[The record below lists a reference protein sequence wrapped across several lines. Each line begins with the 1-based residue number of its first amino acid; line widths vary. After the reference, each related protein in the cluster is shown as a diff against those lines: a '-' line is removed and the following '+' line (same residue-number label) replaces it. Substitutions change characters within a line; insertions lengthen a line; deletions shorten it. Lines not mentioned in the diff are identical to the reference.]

1 MDAGPDPTP
10 SAESPGRNRLD
21 ERVVPH
27 RRRSPFRLR
36 DWRMRTKL
44 ATVLVIPSV
53 AFLVLAGVQ
62 TGGLV
67 GRTTALN
74 DFARQVGIGQQI
86 TTAVDRL
93 QQERDRTAGELAT
106 LRRAGNA
113 ADRDAAQLA
122 LRPLHSAT
130 DTAIGALREAAGP
143 LADSDAAWQVAYAEV
158 LEAYDQVVYIRAAV
172 PAAVLSS
179 DTILGNY
186 HRAVESLLGLLA
198 EPSPGPDR
206 PELTDAVLRYVQL
219 ARVKE
224 LSSRIRGQLYAA
236 GRAGRYGLEDQVN
249 LTDLRAQQ
257 LAALGAFRVAA
268 TTAQI
273 QAYDRTSRDEA
284 FVDATRLEEK
294 SITTG
299 GTALPAVLPA
309 NQWWT
314 ASEQRQELLRQLE
327 TRVLDDAV
335 VRADEVSG
343 AQLRTTLLVLGGV
356 VVVLALAVLL
366 AVLVGRSIANSMQR
380 LRDQAL
386 RIAQVEL
393 PHALD
398 RLRAVDGGVPKIDVP
413 PAVVRS
419 LDEIGELAEAFVA
432 VHRSAVSVAVEQAET
447 RRTVNAMFVN
457 LARRSQVLVERQL
470 ELLDDLEREEADPD
484 QLENLFKLDHLAARM
499 RRNDESLLVLAGTES
514 HPPVEPTGAARR
526 GAARRQCRDR
536 AVPAGPPRVGGRPVR
551 GRARRRRAGAP
562 DGGAAGERDR
572 LLPAG
577 HRGPGDRAGRGRW
590 CGGRDRRCRPRHES
604 DGVGA
609 GQRGAGSATGG
620 GRGGHRADGSLR
632 GQPPGRPA
640 RRRGAA
646 DGRRG
651 RAWWPGSRCR
661 RPCSRRP
668 PRWSWTR
675 RAGPDAGPRRAA
687 PPVNPAPRRV
697 EAARRRPGRSAR
709 PTCRWPGGP
718 RSSGRGCRTAAGLP
732 ATLPVARRGRAGADG
747 TLPGRRGWRLVVP
760 AGAGPASPVSPG
772 AHRRRRHP
780 GDRRHQRAGT
790 AGAGAD
796 GAVDRGR
803 PGRRGR
809 RRRRLRARPGPGGG
823 RRHAVPALQRGT
835 AGRGRGHHRD
845 ILPPA
850 GVRTRRG
857 TTVTTLS
864 QEARDLS
871 WLVSAFAERVPG
883 VAHAVVVSSD
893 GLLVA
898 ISDHLPRDNADKL
911 AAVTSGLMSITAG
924 AAQMF
929 DGDIVKQTVVEMGRG
944 YFLVM
949 QIRDGSILATLAG
962 ADADIGV
969 VGYEMA
975 RLAKQAGEMLTPALR
990 AELQQA
996 LPR

>member
-10 SAESPGRNRLD
+10 SAESPGRNRFD

-27 RRRSPFRLR
+27 RRRSPLRLR

-62 TGGLV
+62 TAALV

-93 QQERDRTAGELAT
+93 QQERDRTAGELAA
-106 LRRAGNA
+106 LRRAGSA
-113 ADRDAAQLA
+113 AERDAALVA
-122 LRPLHSAT
+122 LRPLHAAT
-130 DTAIGALREAAGP
+130 DTAFGALREAAGP
-143 LADSDAAWQVAYAEV
+143 LADADAAWQVAYAEAV
-158 LEAYDQVVYIRAAV
+158 EAYDQVVYIRSAV
-172 PAAVLSS
+172 PPAVLSS

-186 HRAVESLLGLLA
+186 HRAVEALLGLLA
-198 EPSPGPDR
+198 EPSPGPER

-273 QAYDRTSRDEA
+273 QAYDRTSRTGA

-294 SITTG
+294 SISTG
-299 GTALPAVLPA
+299 GTVLPAVLPA
-309 NQWWT
+309 DQWWT

-327 TRVLDDAV
+327 ERVLDDAV

-343 AQLRTTLLVLGGV
+343 DQLRTTLLVLGGI

-393 PHALD
+393 PHALK
-398 RLRAVDGGVPKIDVP
+398 RLRTVDGGVPTIDVP

-514 HPPVEPTGAARR
+514 TRR
-526 GAARRQCRDR
+526 WNK
-536 AVPAGPPRVGGRPVR
+536 PVR
-551 GRARRRRAGAP
+551 LGAVLL
-562 DGGAAGERDR
+562 AASAEIEQYQRV
-572 LLPAG
+572 
-577 HRGPGDRAGRGRW
+577 
-590 CGGRDRRCRPRHES
+590 RHES
-604 DGVGA
+604 VADLYLVGHAVGELVHLVAELLENATAFSRPDTLVRVTAWAEGGGAVVEIADAGLGMSPTALAQANAVLAEPPVADVAAVERMGHFVVSHLAARHGVGVRLA
-609 GQRGAGSATGG
+609 AQGQG
-620 GRGGHRADGSLR
+620 LV
-632 GQPPGRPA
+632 A
-640 RRRGAA
+640 RL
-646 DGRRG
+646 
-651 RAWWPGSRCR
+651 
-661 RPCSRRP
+661 
-668 PRWSWTR
+668 T
-675 RAGPDAGPRRAA
+675 
-687 PPVNPAPRRV
+687 
-697 EAARRRPGRSAR
+697 
-709 PTCRWPGGP
+709 
-718 RSSGRGCRTAAGLP
+718 LP
-732 ATLPVARRGRAGADG
+732 ATLLAPAPEPDGAPPTGSSGSRVSASVA
-747 TLPGRRGWRLVVP
+747 P
-760 AGAGPASPVSPG
+760 AGLTSRPVGPPSVAVGPSSRPAVWPG
-772 AHRRRRHP
+772 P
-780 GDRRHQRAGT
+780 
-790 AGAGAD
+790 
-796 GAVDRGR
+796 GAVD
-803 PGRRGR
+803 PAELPVAGRRPVPSSPPELPARAEQVRTPVPAADGGWWSR
-809 RRRRLRARPGPGGG
+809 QGPAPSSPATLGGSTPPPLVPVTGGTNDRGLPVRVPMAQLTSVTEPARPPAARVREDPDPEAVGGMLSRLYSG
-823 RRHAVPALQRGT
+823 VRRAEAEETTEL
-835 AGRGRGHHRD
+835 
-845 ILPPA
+845 ILPP
-850 GVRTRRG
+850 GVRSEG
-857 TTVTTLS
+857 
-864 QEARDLS
+864 
-871 WLVSAFAERVPG
+871 
-883 VAHAVVVSSD
+883 
-893 GLLVA
+893 
-898 ISDHLPRDNADKL
+898 
-911 AAVTSGLMSITAG
+911 
-924 AAQMF
+924 
-929 DGDIVKQTVVEMGRG
+929 GR
-944 YFLVM
+944 
-949 QIRDGSILATLAG
+949 Q
-962 ADADIGV
+962 
-969 VGYEMA
+969 
-975 RLAKQAGEMLTPALR
+975 
-990 AELQQA
+990 
-996 LPR
+996 